1 MSVKLRLQRH
11 GKKGKPYYW
20 LVASD
25 ARAKRDGRHLE
36 KIGTYDPNTN
46 PATIN
51 LNSESAIRW
60 LENGAQPTKTAR
72 ALLSYKGVLLK
83 LHLKKGIAKNA
94 LTQEQADE
102 KYEAWLKQKQDKIQA
117 KVNRLEKDKT
127 TELESI
133 KETERKISEARVKTD
148 PQTESENSKDDT
160 TLESNAGTNG
170 ASEETTQIKSEKD
183 SPSKT

>member
-36 KIGTYDPNTN
+36 KIGTYDPNTS

-51 LNSESAIRW
+51 LNSESAIKW
-60 LENGAQPTKTAR
+60 LENGAQPTKTVR
-72 ALLSYKGVLLK
+72 SLLSYKGVLLR
-83 LHLKKGIAKNA
+83 LHLKRGVAKNA
-94 LTQEQADE
+94 LTQEQADQ
-102 KYEAWLKQKQDKIQA
+102 KYEVWLKQKQDKIQA

-127 TELESI
+127 TKLESI
-133 KETERKISEARVKTD
+133 QETERKISEARIKTD
-148 PQTESENSKDDT
+148 ISESENSKDNP
-160 TLESNAGTNG
+160 TLASTAGAIG
-170 ASEETTQIKSEKD
+170 SSEEPTQVS
-183 SPSKT
+183 

>member
-36 KIGTYDPNTN
+36 KIGTYDPNTS

-51 LNSESAIRW
+51 LNSESAIKW
-60 LENGAQPTKTAR
+60 LENGAQPTKTVR
-72 ALLSYKGVLLK
+72 SLLSYKGVLLR
-83 LHLKKGIAKNA
+83 LHLKRGVAKNA
-94 LTQEQADE
+94 LTQEQADQ
-102 KYEAWLKQKQDKIQA
+102 KYEVWLKQKQDKIQA

-127 TELESI
+127 TKLESI
-133 KETERKISEARVKTD
+133 QETERKISEARIKTD
-148 PQTESENSKDDT
+148 ISESENSKDNSTLAST
-160 TLESNAGTNG
+160 TG
-170 ASEETTQIKSEKD
+170 AIGSSEEPTQVN
-183 SPSKT
+183 